1 MAESHKLGD
10 LQHAILRVLWQKRE
24 ATVVEVLEALSDERD
39 RALTTIATMLT
50 KMEKRRL
57 VAHRSEGRQF
67 VYRPLVSES
76 QVRRSMIAELTSRL
90 FAGDTTALVSHLLEE
105 HEIDATEVERL
116 RALIAEQGKR
126 DPSPKEKRRAR

>member
-1 MAESHKLGD
+1 MAEAHKLGD
-10 LQHAILRVLWQKRE
+10 LQHAILRVLWQKKE
-24 ATVVEVLEALSDERD
+24 ATVVDVLEALSDERD

-50 KMEKRRL
+50 KMEKRKL

-90 FAGDTTALVSHLLEE
+90 FGGDTGALVSHLLEE
-105 HEIDATEVERL
+105 HEIDAGEVERL
-116 RALIAEQGKR
+116 RGLIAEQGQR
-126 DPSPKEKRRAR
+126 GSGKERRRAR